1 MFKRLTLPV
10 TLAVSPAVFGCD
22 RAPPGDAADNP
33 TVTVRDSAGVEI
45 VENHAPE
52 HPAESFWTV
61 DPEPEFVLG
70 GSEDLIGLPDDSA
83 QYGTTSCRPSTTSI
97 PTGIF

>member
-10 TLAVSPAVFGCD
+10 TLAVSPAVFECD

-45 VENHAPE
+45 VEGLHAYCDE
-52 HPAESFWTV
+52 WGMDRIASLV
-61 DPEPEFVLG
+61 
-70 GSEDLIGLPDDSA
+70 GSLR
-83 QYGTTSCRPSTTSI
+83 C
-97 PTGIF
+97 